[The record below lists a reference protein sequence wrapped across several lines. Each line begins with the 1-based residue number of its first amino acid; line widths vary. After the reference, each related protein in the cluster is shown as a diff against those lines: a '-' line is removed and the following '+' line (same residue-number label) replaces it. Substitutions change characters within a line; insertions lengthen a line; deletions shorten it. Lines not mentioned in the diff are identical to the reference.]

1 MKQVSHHF
9 IVCSVMVAVE
19 LLSITVLDAD
29 DTATIITVLVGE
41 DVDLG
46 RNPNLKGSAT
56 AVGWPTTM
64 HTRATS

>member
-1 MKQVSHHF
+1 
-9 IVCSVMVAVE
+9 MVAVE